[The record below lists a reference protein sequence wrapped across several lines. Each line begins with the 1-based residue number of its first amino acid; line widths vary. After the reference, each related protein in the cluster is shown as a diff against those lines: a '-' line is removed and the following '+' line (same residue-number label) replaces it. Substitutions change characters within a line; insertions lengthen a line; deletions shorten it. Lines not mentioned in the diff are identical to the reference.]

1 MNNNNNLK
9 LEEIEEEA
17 ANHAINKKLRNA
29 EKSTSDYEDEEYE
42 KENKDEKLPWQPEDL
57 NNLDYLNYLHD
68 WNFPIFKFS
77 NNSPDFVL
85 SQMAYKIFS
94 EVGLFKTFEIP
105 VNQFIH
111 YFTQLEKGYFDLP
124 CIDFVLYIYFL
135 SNFFFILSYFLN
147 KIITKYTQLMFCMHV
162 IISVHKRYLA

>member
-1 MNNNNNLK
+1 LNNNLK

-17 ANHAINKKLRNA
+17 TTHTIKKKLKNMV
-29 EKSTSDYEDEEYE
+29 KCTSDYNDDEDEEYE
-42 KENKDEKLPWQPEDL
+42 KENTDEKLPWQPEDL

-68 WNFPIFKFS
+68 WNFPIFKF
-77 NNSPDFVL
+77 NNESPDFIL

-105 VNQFIH
+105 INQFIH

-124 CIDFVLYIYFL
+124 CKK
-135 SNFFFILSYFLN
+135 FIL
-147 KIITKYTQLMFCMHV
+147 
-162 IISVHKRYLA
+162 